1 MAGKA
6 GRSGRRPQV
15 QQDNIRDL
23 LDKYFTPDARQKVLA
38 KVIEMAN
45 AKNLEAIK
53 LLWSYCYGKAPETI
67 NLQGGIAIR
76 MIDES
81 SDSE

>member
-1 MAGKA
+1 M
-6 GRSGRRPQV
+6 

-38 KVIEMAN
+38 KVIEMAH
-45 AKNLEAIK
+45 AKNLEAVK

-76 MIDES
+76 MIDDS

>member
-1 MAGKA
+1 MAGKL

-23 LDKYFTPDARQKVLA
+23 LDKYFKPEARQKVLA
-38 KVIEMAN
+38 KVIEMAEQ
-45 AKNLEAIK
+45 KNLEAVK

-67 NLQGGIAIR
+67 NLNGGLAVKVIYDKR
-76 MIDES
+76 GD
-81 SDSE
+81 

>member
-67 NLQGGIAIR
+67 HLQGGIAIR